1 MKKNRK
7 KQIFLAA
14 AALTAVIALL
24 AGGYLTLRK
33 GVYLGDSFY
42 YRMGKTRYARN
53 KTNYIELIS
62 DQEFK
67 IVSRRG
73 EKTVS
78 LHSDQDTLEFTF
90 SDGTSLSGLW
100 NGVFFT
106 DSDGFPYEYKEIQ
119 ITTDDKPAKI
129 SNEAYCQVLCEIYF
143 GKYETISAWYI
154 QILGILFYIWGIV
167 SIIYPDQVY
176 FFLRK
181 WQYKNPELS
190 DAGRLLEQ
198 AGGAFLCLFG
208 VGIMSGIILLLIH

>member
-1 MKKNRK
+1 MKNRK
-7 KQIFLAA
+7 KQIFLTA
-14 AALTAVIALL
+14 AALIAVIALL

-42 YRMGKTRYARN
+42 YRMNKTRYAHN
-53 KTNYIELIS
+53 KANYIELIS

-67 IVSRRG
+67 IVSQRG

-78 LHSDQDTLEFTF
+78 LHFDQGILEFTF
-90 SDGTSLSGLW
+90 SDGTSLTGLW
-100 NGVFFT
+100 NGEFFT
-106 DSDGFPYEYKEIQ
+106 DSDGIPYVYKEIQ
-119 ITTDDKPAKI
+119 ITTDNKPFRI

-143 GKYETISAWYI
+143 GKYETISAWHI

-167 SIIYPDQVY
+167 SIMYPDHVY

-198 AGGAFLCLFG
+198 AGGIVLCIFG
-208 VGIMSGIILLLIH
+208 VGIMSGCLLMLIH